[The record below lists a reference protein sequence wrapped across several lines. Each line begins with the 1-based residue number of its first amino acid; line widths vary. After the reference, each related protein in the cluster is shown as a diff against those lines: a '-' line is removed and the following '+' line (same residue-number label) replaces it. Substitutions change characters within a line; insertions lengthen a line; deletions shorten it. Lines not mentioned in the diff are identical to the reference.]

1 MANTIHIYAKLRMTR
16 RKIKKTPGVCL
27 DSKKTLKSY
36 KRNPTFFFFFFLV
49 TLFRVGF
56 LLSVA
61 YLTVANLARLGILV
75 QC

>member
-1 MANTIHIYAKLRMTR
+1 MVNTIHIYAKLRMTR

-36 KRNPTFFFFFFLV
+36 KRNPIFFFFLV

>member
-36 KRNPTFFFFFFLV
+36 KRNPIFFFFFLV